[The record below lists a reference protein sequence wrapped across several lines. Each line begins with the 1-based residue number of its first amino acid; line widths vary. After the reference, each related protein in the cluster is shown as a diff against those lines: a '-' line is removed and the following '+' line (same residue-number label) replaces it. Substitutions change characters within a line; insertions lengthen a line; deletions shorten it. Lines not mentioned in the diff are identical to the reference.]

1 MKAVVLTDHGGPDD
15 LEVQERPDP
24 AVGPGEVRVAI
35 KAAGVNFADFMATRG
50 LYPDAPKPPCV
61 IGYEFAGEVETVGP
75 DVEDVSVG
83 EPVFGMTM
91 FGGYSELVTVP
102 STDVFPI
109 PDGFSLEQA
118 AALPVNYATALAALV
133 VMGGLSQGQR
143 VLIHAAAGGV
153 GIAAT
158 QIAREAEAEI
168 FGTASAAK
176 HEVIR
181 AQGVEHAID
190 YRNLDFEKEVD
201 RLTGGEGVDL
211 IIDATGPTNFRKDYR
226 LLRPGGK
233 MVMYGASEVTSGRGT
248 ISRQSLSALIRMPLA
263 GTPWW
268 KSFGVMNEN
277 KGVFGLNLLDWWK
290 AEGLTR
296 LGAMLEAGLERGA
309 FNPVV
314 DRTFTFD
321 EAGEAHRF
329 ISSRQNIGK
338 VLLVP

>member
-1 MKAVVLTDHGGPDD
+1 MRATVLTGHGGPDD

-24 AVGPGEVRVAI
+24 PVAAGEVRVAV
-35 KAAGVNFADFMATRG
+35 KAAGVNFADVMATQG

-75 DVEDVSVG
+75 GVEDFDVG
-83 EPVFGMTM
+83 DQVFGMTM
-91 FGGYSELVTVP
+91 FGGYAELVTVP
-102 STDVFPI
+102 ATDVFPK
-109 PDGFSLEQA
+109 PAAFSLEQA

-133 VMGGLSQGQR
+133 VMGGLAAGQR
-143 VLIHAAAGGV
+143 VLVHAAAGGV

-158 QIAREAEAEI
+158 QIAKEAGAEI
-168 FGTASAAK
+168 FGTASASK

-181 AQGVEHAID
+181 AQGVDHPID
-190 YRNLDFEKEVD
+190 YRSLDFEEEVR

-211 IIDATGPTNFRKDYR
+211 VIDATGPTNFRKDYR
-226 LLRPGGK
+226 LLRSGGK
-233 MVMYGASEVTSGRGT
+233 MVMYGASEVTAGKGM

-263 GTPWW
+263 ATPWW

-290 AEGLTR
+290 EEGLVR
-296 LGAMLEAGLERGA
+296 IGGLLEAGLERGA

-314 DRTFTFD
+314 DRTFPFE
-321 EAGEAHRF
+321 EAGEAHQF
-329 ISSRQNIGK
+329 ILSRQNVGK
-338 VLLVP
+338 VLLAP